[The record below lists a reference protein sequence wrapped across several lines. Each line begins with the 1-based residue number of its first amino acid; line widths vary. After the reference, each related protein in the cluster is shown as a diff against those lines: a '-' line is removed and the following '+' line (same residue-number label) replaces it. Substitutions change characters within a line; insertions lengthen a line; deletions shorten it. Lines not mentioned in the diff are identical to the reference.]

1 MGNRSINENKEI
13 RKNLFLSSTDDMDSL
28 NSFFEENE
36 LEISDAEP
44 VETNV
49 IKAWKIENEKD
60 EIVAG
65 ICLAFRENEY
75 IIDGIAVDGSLRGL
89 GIGQEILD
97 IAKDEVR
104 KRGGDKIFLVAKAP
118 GFFKTQGYVTIEQEE
133 APLFYECAEC
143 PQYKV
148 DCFPERMKWED
159 EK

>member
-60 EIVAG
+60 EIV
-65 ICLAFRENEY
+65 
-75 IIDGIAVDGSLRGL
+75 DGIAVDGSLRGL

-118 GFFKTQGYVTIEQEE
+118 SFFKTQGYVTIEQEE

-148 DCFPERMKWED
+148 DCFPEIMKWED

>member
-1 MGNRSINENKEI
+1 
-13 RKNLFLSSTDDMDSL
+13 
-28 NSFFEENE
+28 
-36 LEISDAEP
+36 

-148 DCFPERMKWED
+148 DCFPEIMKWED